1 MNRRRGIVAA
11 ALATLA
17 MPLAVIAQP
26 SARKARIGFLSGGLG
41 PTDPGI
47 LLYIVDPFR
56 QGLRELGYI
65 EGQNIGVDYRWAEGN
80 VDRLPRLLAELL
92 ALQPDVLVAVGPW
105 PARLARDARLAIP
118 VVVVLVD
125 NPVAEGLAS
134 SLARPGGNFTGVAS
148 SVGLE
153 VVVKRLQALKEIVP
167 SARRFGIL
175 LNPNSAPRAPIE
187 EQVGAFEK
195 ALDATLRLYEARAAP
210 EFEAVFASMAR
221 DRIDGIVIFADPTFY
236 AQRAT
241 LQALCVRYRLPSAW
255 GGRNFI
261 EPGGLLSFQSDF
273 AALLKRSAAFVD
285 KILKGTKPGDIPFE
299 LPTKFQLI
307 VNLKTAKA
315 LGLTIPQSVLVR
327 ADEVIE

>member
-1 MNRRRGIVAA
+1 MNRRRGIVAT

-17 MPLAVIAQP
+17 MPLAVSAQP

-47 LLYIVDPFR
+47 LLNILDPFR
-56 QGLRELGYI
+56 QGLRELGHI
-65 EGQNIGVDYRWAEGN
+65 EGQNINVDYRWAEGEF
-80 VDRLPRLLAELL
+80 DRLPGLLAE
-92 ALQPDVLVAVGPW
+92 
-105 PARLARDARLAIP
+105 ARLATP
-118 VVVVLVD
+118 VVVVAID

-148 SVGLE
+148 SVGHE
-153 VVVKRLQALKEIVP
+153 MIVKRLQALKEIVP

-187 EQVGAFEK
+187 ELVGTFEK
-195 ALDATLRLYEARAAP
+195 ALDGTLRLYEARAAP
-210 EFEAVFASMAR
+210 EFEAVFANMAR
-221 DRIDGIVIFADPTFY
+221 DRIDAIVIFSEPTFY
-236 AQRAT
+236 AERAT
-241 LQALCVRYRLPSAW
+241 LQALCTRYRLPSAW
-255 GGRNFI
+255 GGRNYI
-261 EPGGLLSFQSDF
+261 EPGGLVSFQSDF
-273 AALLKRSAAFVD
+273 AALFKRSAAFVD
-285 KILKGTKPGDIPFE
+285 KILKGTRPGDIPFE

-315 LGLTIPQSVLVR
+315 LGLTVPQSVLLR

>member
-1 MNRRRGIVAA
+1 MNRRRGIVAT

-17 MPLAVIAQP
+17 MPLAVSAQP

-47 LLYIVDPFR
+47 LLNILDPFR
-56 QGLRELGYI
+56 QGLRELGHI
-65 EGQNIGVDYRWAEGN
+65 EGQNINVDYRWAEGEF
-80 VDRLPRLLAELL
+80 DRLPGLLAE
-92 ALQPDVLVAVGPW
+92 
-105 PARLARDARLAIP
+105 ARLATP
-118 VVVVLVD
+118 VVVVAID

-148 SVGLE
+148 SVGHE
-153 VVVKRLQALKEIVP
+153 MIVKRLQALKEIVP

-187 EQVGAFEK
+187 ELVGTFEK
-195 ALDATLRLYEARAAP
+195 ALDGTLRLYEARAAP
-210 EFEAVFASMAR
+210 EFEAVFANMAR
-221 DRIDGIVIFADPTFY
+221 DRIDAIVIFSEPTFY
-236 AQRAT
+236 AERTT
-241 LQALCVRYRLPSAW
+241 LQALCTRYRLPSAW
-255 GGRNFI
+255 GGRNYI
-261 EPGGLLSFQSDF
+261 EPGGLVSFQSDF
-273 AALLKRSAAFVD
+273 AALFKRSAAFVD
-285 KILKGTKPGDIPFE
+285 KILKGTRPGDIPFE

-315 LGLTIPQSVLVR
+315 LGLTVPQSVLLR